1 MLWQQGKAYSQ
12 DLRSRVLARADAGD
26 RVGQI
31 AKALQV
37 SVSYVSKALS
47 RRRDTGETA
56 ARPQCNHVPPKLADL
71 HEAIRVRV
79 ASNPDATVVELRA
92 WLLKEHEV
100 SASDALLCKTLRK
113 LNLTLKKSRCAPAN
127 RTVRTSRRH
136 APNGATSSLGLTPAS
151 WCSSTRP
158 GPRRI

>member
-1 MLWQQGKAYSQ
+1 MLWQRVKAYSQ

-26 RVGQI
+26 RVGHI

-56 ARPQCNHVPPKLADL
+56 ARPQCNHVPPKLVAL

-79 ASNPDATVVELRA
+79 VSDPDATLVELRA

-113 LNLTLKKSRCAPAN
+113 LNLTLKKSRSAPAN
-127 RTVRTSRRH
+127 KIGKTSPKP
-136 APNGATSSLGLTPAS
+136 APNGARNSPNLTPACL
-151 WCSSTRP
+151 CSSTRL
-158 GPRRI
+158 GPKPT

>member
-1 MLWQQGKAYSQ
+1 MLWRRGKAYSQ

-47 RRRDTGETA
+47 RRRDSGEIT
-56 ARPQCNHVPPKLADL
+56 ARPQCNHVLPKLVDL
-71 HEAIRVRV
+71 HEAIRIRIVS
-79 ASNPDATVVELRA
+79 APDATLVELRA
-92 WLLKEHEV
+92 WLLKEHEI

-113 LNLTLKKSRCAPAN
+113 LNLTLKKSRSAPAN
-127 RTVRTSRRH
+127 KIGKTS
-136 APNGATSSLGLTPAS
+136 PKPGPSGARNSLNLTPAS

-158 GPRRI
+158 GPRPT